1 MAALI
6 SIISLLAAIMQ
17 IILFFK
23 VWRMCNDIRAMRQQT
38 APLPEKVDDGT
49 NIIYIIIAVIVVV
62 FLVVMAAVWLS

>member
-6 SIISLLAAIMQ
+6 SIISFVAAIMQ

-38 APLPEKVDDGT
+38 APLPDKVDDGT
-49 NIIYIIIAVIVVV
+49 SVIYIIIAVIVVV
-62 FLVVMAAVWLS
+62 FLGVMVAVWL

>member
-6 SIISLLAAIMQ
+6 SIITLLAAIMQ

-38 APLPEKVDDGT
+38 APLPDKIDDGT
-49 NIIYIIIAVIVVV
+49 SIISLMVVIIVVIFV
-62 FLVVMAAVWLS
+62 VVMAAVWAS

>member
-6 SIISLLAAIMQ
+6 SIISFLAAILQ

-38 APLPEKVDDGT
+38 APIPEKDDDGT
-49 NIIYIIIAVIVVV
+49 SIIYLMAAIIVVV
-62 FLVVMAAVWLS
+62 FLTVIIMVWAS

>member
-1 MAALI
+1 MATLI

-49 NIIYIIIAVIVVV
+49 SIINLIVVVIVVV
-62 FLVVMAAVWLS
+62 FLGAIIALWAS

>member
-1 MAALI
+1 MATVI
-6 SIISLLAAIMQ
+6 SIISFLAAIMQ

-49 NIIYIIIAVIVVV
+49 SIINLIVVVIVVV
-62 FLVVMAAVWLS
+62 VLGAMIALWV

>member
-6 SIISLLAAIMQ
+6 SIISFLAAIMQ

-38 APLPEKVDDGT
+38 APLPDKVNDGT
-49 NIIYIIIAVIVVV
+49 SIIYLMGAIIVVV
-62 FLVVMAAVWLS
+62 FLTVMIMVWAS